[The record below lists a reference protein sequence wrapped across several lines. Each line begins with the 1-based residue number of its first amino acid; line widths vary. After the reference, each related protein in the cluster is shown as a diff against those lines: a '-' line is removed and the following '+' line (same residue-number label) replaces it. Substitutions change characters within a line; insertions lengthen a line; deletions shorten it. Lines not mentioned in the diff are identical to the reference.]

1 MAGAQGYPP
10 SNQPRVNNPGN
21 GNTVKVFA
29 KPLRSTVTLGG
40 TVVPHKEVTLS
51 AQLPGRIKF
60 LAGREGD
67 QFDENSVL
75 AELDD
80 SELRA
85 QHQAAWAALRDAD
98 AAIRNAGW
106 QYSRELIAPGK
117 SSPSTMPGMGMPSM
131 FDQMF
136 TRPMSSMMGY
146 GAPGYERQADLYS
159 RGTQV
164 ETARNSH
171 IRAQSQL
178 RQLESKF
185 RDAQSI
191 APFNGVIVKKLVEV
205 GDTVQPGQPMLQFAD
220 VQYLQI
226 QVDVPARLMPGIRK
240 GMIAGAKLDVRNTP
254 VNVRVAQIFPM
265 ADPQR
270 HTVTVKLDVP
280 PGA

>member
-1 MAGAQGYPP
+1 MARKLATLILPAVYLLTTAIVGAQGYPP
-10 SNQPRVNNPGN
+10 SGHPRDNNPGD

-106 QYSRELIAPGK
+106 Q
-117 SSPSTMPGMGMPSM
+117 
-131 FDQMF
+131 
-136 TRPMSSMMGY
+136 
-146 GAPGYERQADLYS
+146 
-159 RGTQV
+159 
-164 ETARNSH
+164 
-171 IRAQSQL
+171 
-178 RQLESKF
+178 
-185 RDAQSI
+185 
-191 APFNGVIVKKLVEV
+191 
-205 GDTVQPGQPMLQFAD
+205 
-220 VQYLQI
+220 
-226 QVDVPARLMPGIRK
+226 
-240 GMIAGAKLDVRNTP
+240 
-254 VNVRVAQIFPM
+254 
-265 ADPQR
+265 
-270 HTVTVKLDVP
+270 
-280 PGA
+280 